1 MKWTIAQRMTVGYAI
16 LIFVIIGIVSTDYAS
31 QKNTDRKV
39 TEINQEMIASTLA
52 LEVGF
57 QVASIVAEDRA
68 LQLTSEDKYV
78 QSMDQWRRRA
88 AKSLETLRTFVEVGS
103 ETETK
108 VRALD
113 ESAKE
118 LFSYIDSQI
127 QRQKSGVEV
136 TKDGRH
142 IARTLS
148 VISVQKIEEQ
158 IRDLVNTTGERR
170 ERALASY
177 RAEEAKV
184 ERFRLILGL
193 LGVSIAIIVGYLLMY
208 SIKRNLGKDIEILRL
223 SSSQMISTA
232 EVYRK
237 QLSEHSTSVNETTS
251 TAAELSAAQRQV
263 VQNATSVSDSGEKA
277 AEAVQSG
284 QGAINETIEGLQ
296 AIKEKTEATS
306 KQTIVLSEKS
316 QQVGRIVVAIK
327 DITEQINLL
336 ALNAAI
342 EAARAGDQGKGFAV
356 VAGEV
361 RKLAERTKK
370 STEEITQLVQDIQN
384 STNATVLATEE
395 TIKSVDAGRRI
406 AEDSAK
412 AFDKIS
418 KLVSETSE
426 AIKGI
431 YLSCQQQDSA
441 TMQISGAMGQ
451 INSGIKETVQSVQ
464 KTVGAANELVGIA
477 GRLQTLIG

>member
-1 MKWTIAQRMTVGYAI
+1 MKWTIAQRMTIGYAI
-16 LIFVIIGIVSTDYAS
+16 LIFVIVGIVSTDYLA
-31 QKNTDRKV
+31 QKSTDRKV
-39 TEINQEMIASTLA
+39 TEINQQVIASTLA
-52 LEVGF
+52 LELG
-57 QVASIVAEDRA
+57 
-68 LQLTSEDKYV
+68 LQLSSMVADERAMQITGDEKFLT
-78 QSMDQWRRRA
+78 SMDNWKKRV
-88 AKSLETLRTFVEVGS
+88 AKSFESLRTFVEAGS
-103 ETETK
+103 DGDQK
-108 VRALD
+108 VRAL
-113 ESAKE
+113 EEATKE
-118 LFSYIDSQI
+118 LYVHIEDQT
-127 QRQKSGVEV
+127 QRMRKAAEHVKEGKSVV
-136 TKDGRH
+136 RMPAVATF
-142 IARTLS
+142 
-148 VISVQKIEEQ
+148 QKIDDQ
-158 IRDLVNTTGERR
+158 IRDLVNSTSERR

-177 RAEEAKV
+177 HTEEVKI

-193 LGVSIAIIVGYLLMY
+193 CGVTIAILVGYALMF
-208 SIKRNLGKDIEILRL
+208 SIKRNLNADIQILRE
-223 SSSQMISTA
+223 SSATMISTA
-232 EVYRK
+232 EQYRK
-237 QLSEHSTSVNETTS
+237 QLTEHSTSVNETTS

-263 VQNATSVSDSGEKA
+263 VQNATAVSDSGDKA

-284 QGAINETIEGLQ
+284 QGAISQTIEGLQ
-296 AIKEKTEATS
+296 QIKEKTEATS

-342 EAARAGDQGKGFAV
+342 EAARAGEQGKGFAV

-395 TIKSVDAGRRI
+395 TIKSVDAGRKI
-406 AEDSAK
+406 TEDTVKS
-412 AFDKIS
+412 FDKIA

-451 INSGIKETVQSVQ
+451 INSGIKETVTSVQ
-464 KTVGAANELVGIA
+464 KTVNAANDLVGLA
-477 GRLQTLIG
+477 SRLQALIG

>member
-1 MKWTIAQRMTVGYAI
+1 
-16 LIFVIIGIVSTDYAS
+16 
-31 QKNTDRKV
+31 
-39 TEINQEMIASTLA
+39 
-52 LEVGF
+52 
-57 QVASIVAEDRA
+57 
-68 LQLTSEDKYV
+68 
-78 QSMDQWRRRA
+78 
-88 AKSLETLRTFVEVGS
+88 
-103 ETETK
+103 
-108 VRALD
+108 
-113 ESAKE
+113 
-118 LFSYIDSQI
+118 
-127 QRQKSGVEV
+127 
-136 TKDGRH
+136 
-142 IARTLS
+142 
-148 VISVQKIEEQ
+148 
-158 IRDLVNTTGERR
+158 
-170 ERALASY
+170 
-177 RAEEAKV
+177 
-184 ERFRLILGL
+184 
-193 LGVSIAIIVGYLLMY
+193 MY
-208 SIKRNLGKDIEILRL
+208 SIKRNLGKDIEILRD

-232 EVYRK
+232 EQYRK

-263 VQNATSVSDSGEKA
+263 VTNATAVSNSGEKA

-296 AIKEKTEATS
+296 QIKNKTEATS

-342 EAARAGDQGKGFAV
+342 EAARAGEQGKGFAV

-395 TIKSVDAGRRI
+395 TIKAVDSGRRI

-431 YLSCQQQDSA
+431 YLSCQQQDGA

-451 INSGIKETVQSVQ
+451 INLGIKETVQSVQ

-477 GRLQTLIG
+477 GRLQALIG